1 MARYSTSDEI
11 ERGMQGAGKGGRG
24 VIMPMAVSYYRRT
37 IMGELGWG
45 ETLEDF
51 FKIHNLDEYRRKY
64 LEDLRSQ
71 VYNLSVSGWPL
82 NNLLNA
88 MGLDY

>member
-11 ERGMQGAGKGGRG
+11 ERGVQGAGKGGRG
-24 VIMPMAVSYYRRT
+24 VIVPMAVSYYRRT
-37 IMGELGWG
+37 IMGEPGWG

-51 FKIHNLDEYRRKY
+51 FKIHNLDENRRKY

-71 VYNLSVSGWPL
+71 VYNLSVS
-82 NNLLNA
+82 
-88 MGLDY
+88 

>member
-1 MARYSTSDEI
+1 MTIYSKPNEI
-11 ERGMQGAGKGGRG
+11 ERGMHDAGKGGRG

-37 IMGELGWG
+37 VMGEPGWG

-51 FKIHNLDEYRRKY
+51 YKLHNLDENRRKY

-71 VYNLSVSGWPL
+71 VSNRSVSGGPL

-88 MGLDY
+88 VGLDY